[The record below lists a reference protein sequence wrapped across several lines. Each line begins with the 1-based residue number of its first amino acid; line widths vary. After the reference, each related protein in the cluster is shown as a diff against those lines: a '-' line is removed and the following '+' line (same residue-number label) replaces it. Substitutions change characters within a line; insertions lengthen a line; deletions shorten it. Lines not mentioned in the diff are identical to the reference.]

1 MKGVY
6 LSCQKRIHFTDLRN
20 TRDLHTDYIHYGF
33 TFGGF
38 NTDIR
43 DLRIYIHKKD
53 VDLGTDFQGYG
64 LVPISRILN
73 SIRILKDT
81 VIQTFNTDF
90 KDINL
95 HTEFE
100 GYGF

>member
-1 MKGVY
+1 M
-6 LSCQKRIHFTDLRN
+6 DL
-20 TRDLHTDYIHYGF
+20 D
-33 TFGGF
+33 
-38 NTDIR
+38 
-43 DLRIYIHKKD
+43 
-53 VDLGTDFQGYG
+53 TDFQGYG
-64 LVPISRILN
+64 LVRISRILN

-95 HTEFE
+95 HTDFK